1 MLECLFIYTMYKSQT
16 IVSYYFIVV
25 AHIELL
31 YFPQFLSAVPECSFP
46 NTPRAAIL
54 FIYILCTQLQCI
66 VVIEKCYKAF
76 QSHGKIA
83 TDIFNFEWKFYND
96 RTNTKRVNWLEVQKL
111 GLPPFFFFFYMARED
126 CQFLHWVCNSQFL

>member
-54 FIYILCTQLQCI
+54 FIYIVDTGARTVLCFMEGC
-66 VVIEKCYKAF
+66 
-76 QSHGKIA
+76 
-83 TDIFNFEWKFYND
+83 
-96 RTNTKRVNWLEVQKL
+96 
-111 GLPPFFFFFYMARED
+111 
-126 CQFLHWVCNSQFL
+126 